1 MIGELKTAEKPDS
14 WEIIKNLRD
23 TRCPFLALP
32 DQNDVTDQGFSYTQ
46 LVYFPNAVSGLP
58 FDINSDVELQ
68 GGVRI
73 TCSYPGVVFEE
84 PGRVWIERSTYSI
97 ECEVTI
103 SLDEYE
109 SAIEGNLGIEADALA
124 DLEEK
129 VEQLIGLRAFEKN
142 LAMPAHIK
150 KELARVALLLA
161 SKTGETLGT

>member
-23 TRCPFLALP
+23 RRCPFLALP
-32 DQNDVTDQGFSYTQ
+32 DQNDVTDQGFIYAQ
-46 LVYFPNAVSGLP
+46 VVYFPNEVSGLP
-58 FDINSDVELQ
+58 FEINSDIELQ
-68 GGVRI
+68 GGVGI
-73 TCSYPGVVFEE
+73 TGSYPHIVFEE

-97 ECEVTI
+97 EREVTI
-103 SLDEYE
+103 SLDEYK
-109 SAIEGNLGIEADALA
+109 SAIEGNLGIEADTLA

-129 VEQLIGLRAFEKN
+129 VGQLIDLEASEKN
-142 LAMPAHIK
+142 LVMPAHIK